1 VSNSIPAIRG
11 IGGRF
16 AGDPGA
22 DGVGMQ
28 AARDLFVMLKKTC
41 KSPHNKPPR
50 GPWPTV
56 LVEMAAA
63 NRDDGGVGLQHLL
76 QEAGFAQKPAMTI
89 IVKRPRARLVDPH
102 VDDVLDALRALC
114 A

>member
-1 VSNSIPAIRG
+1 
-11 IGGRF
+11 
-16 AGDPGA
+16 
-22 DGVGMQ
+22 
-28 AARDLFVMLKKTC
+28 MLKKTC
-41 KSPHNKPPR
+41 KSSRKHLSK

-63 NRDDGGVGLQHLL
+63 GRTDGGLGLHDLL
-76 QEAGFAQKPAMTI
+76 QEAGFTKEPAMTI

>member
-1 VSNSIPAIRG
+1 MA
-11 IGGRF
+11 
-16 AGDPGA
+16 
-22 DGVGMQ
+22 
-28 AARDLFVMLKKTC
+28 KTTC
-41 KSPHNKPPR
+41 KPPRKQPPR

-63 NRDDGGVGLQHLL
+63 GRTDGGLGLYHLL
-76 QEAGFAQKPAMTI
+76 EEAGFAKKPAMTI
-89 IVKRPRARLVDPH
+89 IVKRPRSRALDPY